1 MPSLA
6 TDDKNMSVTN
16 KVNGYVRPLNN
27 AIETNLTGSDGSK
40 ITAIQASISS
50 LSSVILS
57 SSSCGL
63 NEGISSGS
71 SIGVGVQIIE
81 DSNVVETVHPN
92 NRIKK
97 SVETTR
103 KKLIRIRQLRKSKS
117 KKRKYR
123 LINAS
128 KKQPSKKAV
137 VKKQINEEFSSV
149 FGLINDMIETV
160 EKSLSNEESTEKNMI
175 KILLTDM
182 WMLKSGQD
190 NKTMV
195 GCAINKR
202 KSPINSNSNYSRL
215 TLLKA
220 RRNYEQFVKN
230 SGENDNENENENI
243 IDNNEWDSSRIA
255 TNSCFE
261 NGRE

>member
-6 TDDKNMSVTN
+6 TDKNMSV
-16 KVNGYVRPLNN
+16 KGYMRPLNN
-27 AIETNLTGSDGSK
+27 AIETNLTEGSDGSK
-40 ITAIQASISS
+40 ITTIQASISS

-71 SIGVGVQIIE
+71 SIGVGVQIME
-81 DSNVVETVHPN
+81 DSNVVETTAN
-92 NRIKK
+92 NHIKR
-97 SVETTR
+97 SVETR
-103 KKLIRIRQLRKSKS
+103 KKYIRIRQLRKSKS
-117 KKRKYR
+117 TSKKRKYR
-123 LINAS
+123 LINANKKPDKKHQPAS
-128 KKQPSKKAV
+128 KKLIS
-137 VKKQINEEFSSV
+137 KKQINEEFSSV
-149 FGLINDMIETV
+149 FCLINDMIETV

-182 WMLKSGQD
+182 WMLKSGQN
-190 NKTMV
+190 NKTTV
-195 GCAINKR
+195 GCGAAANKR

-220 RRNYEQFVKN
+220 RRNY
-230 SGENDNENENENI
+230 SGENENI
-243 IDNNEWDSSRIA
+243 IDNNEWDSSR
-255 TNSCFE
+255 TNNSYE

>member
-6 TDDKNMSVTN
+6 ATDKNMS
-16 KVNGYVRPLNN
+16 GYIRPSNN
-27 AIETNLTGSDGSK
+27 PIDTNLTDGSK
-40 ITAIQASISS
+40 LTTIQASISS

-81 DSNVVETVHPN
+81 DSNVVETAN
-92 NRIKK
+92 NHIKRP
-97 SVETTR
+97 VETR
-103 KKLIRIRQLRKSKS
+103 KKYIRIRQLRKSKS
-117 KKRKYR
+117 ASKKRKYR
-123 LINAS
+123 LINANKKQLPTS
-128 KKQPSKKAV
+128 KKLIP
-137 VKKQINEEFSSV
+137 KKQINEEFSSV
-149 FGLINDMIETV
+149 FCLINDMIETV
-160 EKSLSNEESTEKNMI
+160 EKSLSNEESTSTEKNMI

-182 WMLKSGQD
+182 WMLKSGQN

-195 GCAINKR
+195 GCAAATNKR

-220 RRNYEQFVKN
+220 RRNY
-230 SGENDNENENENI
+230 SGENENI
-243 IDNNEWDSSRIA
+243 IDNNEWDSSR
-255 TNSCFE
+255 TNNSYE